1 VSVLYVV
8 VVYDVA
14 VERLNK
20 VRNVLKQYL
29 NWVQNSAFEGE
40 LTTGILEELK
50 LKLGDIVDED
60 KDSLLF
66 YSVPNA
72 KWLNKDILGVEKS
85 VPSTVV

>member
-1 VSVLYVV
+1 MSVLYVV

>member
-1 VSVLYVV
+1 MSVLYVV

-14 VERLNK
+14 VERLDK

>member
-1 VSVLYVV
+1 MSVLYVV

-14 VERLNK
+14 VERLDK

-40 LTTGILEELK
+40 VTTGTLEELK
-50 LKLGDIVDED
+50 LKVSDIIEED

-66 YSVPNA
+66 YCVSNP
-72 KWLNKDILGVEKS
+72 KWVGKDVMGLEKS
-85 VPSTVV
+85 APSTVV